1 MNEKV
6 RLNKIYLVYRY
17 LILGVFFMSANVLAK
32 TLDYSHVTSLKIA
45 RELAEKGELEKI
57 LLFPEAFGGED
68 IPVNVLYVPLGI
80 AEIKA
85 QLTETTINYM
95 EQNLINK
102 LEVLPTYKGDSFI
115 PATIEMKMWHS
126 DKEGIFNPII
136 NIW

>member
-17 LILGVFFMSANVLAK
+17 LILGVLFMSANVLAK

-45 RELAEKGELEKI
+45 QELAEKGELEKI

-68 IPVNVLYVPLGI
+68 IPVNVLYVPLEI